1 MARVALA
8 GRDCNILLVRH
19 LPGGVSRGVVVVVGL
34 QEEMMGLR
42 IAFCRR
48 FGGRERSGWRGLRRR
63 IV

>member
-19 LPGGVSRGVVVVVGL
+19 LPGGVSRGDVVVVGL
-34 QEEMMGLR
+34 QKSLR
-42 IAFCRR
+42 TAFCRR